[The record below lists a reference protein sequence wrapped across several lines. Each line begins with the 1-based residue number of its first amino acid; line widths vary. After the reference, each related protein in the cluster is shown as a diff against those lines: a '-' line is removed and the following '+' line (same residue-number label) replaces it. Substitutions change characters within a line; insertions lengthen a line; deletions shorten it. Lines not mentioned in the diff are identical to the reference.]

1 MFLMIYFNLNI
12 FNDIN
17 IYIYKIHVN
26 KIMFLYF
33 DNKLN
38 QIKIIIRIK
47 YKLIDIFFRIL
58 SKDS

>member
-1 MFLMIYFNLNI
+1 MIYFNLNI